1 MVLLAQREP
10 DRVITATIT
19 PPTPPA
25 PPVPT
30 AFGQTDWGISIG
42 ICALVGMKVWEL
54 IKRYHKD
61 DSDLNRELV
70 RDLLDERKLLL
81 QALLQNKT

>member
-1 MVLLAQREP
+1 MLLTQRDPEV
-10 DRVITATIT
+10 RITATTT
-19 PPTPPA
+19 PPP
-25 PPVPT
+25 PT
-30 AFGQTDWGISIG
+30 APQIPADFGQRDWGLSIG

-70 RDLLDERKLLL
+70 GALIAERKMLL
-81 QALLQNKT
+81 QAALDKKP